1 MGLNKIVF
9 TKQHDSMQCGIACL
23 AMVCSYYNKEY
34 SIEFLSRYCFAT
46 TEGVSLQGISETAN
60 KLGLRTQ
67 CGRLSMNQLKTADL
81 PCILHWNQNH
91 FVVLYRVKSAK
102 KFYVAD
108 PGKGLMK
115 YDEEDFEKH
124 WISTQSPCFLNLHR
138 NFIGMLWK
146 RQKKGVHF
154 ISFWGIFWNIGDI
167 SSKYFSVCF

>member
-108 PGKGLMK
+108 LGKGLMK

-124 WISTQSPCFLNLHR
+124 WISTQSK
-138 NFIGMLWK
+138 GE
-146 RQKKGVHF
+146 KKGTYPLF
-154 ISFWGIFWNIGDI
+154 GL
-167 SSKYFSVCF
+167 